1 MPGRFAASTCSWL
14 LAFTLLALSTEPL
27 AGEDS
32 GGIVKPR
39 NGAWVPEVEIDL
51 IAKAEEGHLLLDGEP
66 VETDRPFP
74 GVLHARVHVAT
85 GKHSLRLDTPGGSDE
100 IIFFAGPSP
109 PFPSAA
115 PFVDHPPTRID
126 CTHCH
131 AVSRRGRFRFNGGC
145 QSCHTEGQF
154 IRTHSH
160 APHELSSCGM
170 CHDAHGSTVAK
181 LLIVPKETACKQC
194 HN

>member
-1 MPGRFAASTCSWL
+1 MPGRSAASTCSWL
-14 LAFTLLALSTEPL
+14 LAITSLALSTEPM
-27 AGEDS
+27 AGEGS

-39 NGAWVPEVEIDL
+39 NGTWVPGFEIDI
-51 IAKAEEGHLLLDGEP
+51 IAKADEGQLLLDGEQ
-66 VETDRPFP
+66 VEADRRFP
-74 GVLHARVHVAT
+74 GVLHARVSVAP
-85 GKHSLRLDTPGGSDE
+85 GKHSLRLDSPGGSDAVV
-100 IIFFAGPSP
+100 FFAGRST
-109 PFPSAA
+109 PFPSAT
-115 PFVDHPPTRID
+115 PFAEHPPARID

-131 AVSRRGRFRFNGGC
+131 AVSSRGRFRFSGGC
-145 QSCHTEGQF
+145 QSCHAEEQF

-181 LLIVPKETACKQC
+181 LLVVPKEMACKQC